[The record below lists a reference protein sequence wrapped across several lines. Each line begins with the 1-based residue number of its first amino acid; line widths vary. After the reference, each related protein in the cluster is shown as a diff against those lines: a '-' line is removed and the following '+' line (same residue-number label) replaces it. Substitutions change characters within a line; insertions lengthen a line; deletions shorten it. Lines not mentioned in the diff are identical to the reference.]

1 MVIVSTISNRQASTM
16 VLLVQVLSS
25 YVQRRG
31 YIIPQSGLVPAFQL
45 SFFKFRQGRKICSL
59 RKAMTFKDV
68 GESWKMMV
76 AMKTPRN
83 SSGAPIDNN
92 LSLLEGIAERWMTK
106 NGIVYNEQLKA

>member
-25 YVQRRG
+25 YAQRRG
-31 YIIPQSGLVPAFQL
+31 YIPQSGLVPAFQL
-45 SFFKFRQGRKICSL
+45 SFFKFRHGRKICSL
-59 RKAMTFKDV
+59 RKAKTFKDV

>member
-1 MVIVSTISNRQASTM
+1 
-16 VLLVQVLSS
+16 
-25 YVQRRG
+25 
-31 YIIPQSGLVPAFQL
+31 
-45 SFFKFRQGRKICSL
+45 
-59 RKAMTFKDV
+59 MTFKDV

-106 NGIVYNEQLKA
+106 NGIVYNDQLKA